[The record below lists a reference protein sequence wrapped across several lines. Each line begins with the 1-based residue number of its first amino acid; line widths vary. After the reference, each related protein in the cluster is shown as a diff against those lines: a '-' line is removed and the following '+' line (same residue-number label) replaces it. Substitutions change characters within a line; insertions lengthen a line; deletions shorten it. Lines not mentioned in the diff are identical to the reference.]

1 MGSGARMEW
10 KERNDGERRKASLGA
25 GLVAAPTLHTE
36 KEAGKKKKKTT
47 HAVER
52 EERKKEPALLLLSS
66 PTQPFLH

>member
-1 MGSGARMEW
+1 MEW
-10 KERNDGERRKASLGA
+10 KERNDGERRKASLGARA

-36 KEAGKKKKKTT
+36 KEAGKKKKKT